1 MKKNV
6 LRVVPIALLVFM
18 ASCSQ
23 RLVDF
28 TIISSKNVPITDRG
42 TEFKKAPSRVKGVD
56 TKWSILFIPGIP
68 NMKEAIDR
76 AIEKHPG
83 AVALTDGV
91 IYNKGWHC
99 LLFGQNKYIVEGTP
113 LYPDFNYSDGSPKI
127 PEQSVATPS
136 VPSDQHPQQVAAPN
150 VTDVMRVTHI
160 VDKGETLVQIANA
173 YRVSVADIMKWNSLA
188 SNAVTAGM
196 KIIVFIN
203 Q

>member
-1 MKKNV
+1 M
-6 LRVVPIALLVFM
+6 LCF
-18 ASCSQ
+18 
-23 RLVDF
+23 
-28 TIISSKNVPITDRG
+28 IIHC
-42 TEFKKAPSRVKGVD
+42 
-56 TKWSILFIPGIP
+56 
-68 NMKEAIDR
+68 
-76 AIEKHPG
+76 KHVG

-113 LYPDFNYSDGSPKI
+113 LYPDFNHSDGSPKI
-127 PEQSVATPS
+127 PEQSVAA
-136 VPSDQHPQQVAAPN
+136 PSDQHPQQVAAPN